1 MTIDELV
8 NKYYENLN
16 DSDLYIW
23 NYISKNKSKTCNY
36 TIDSIYPF
44 VSTSPRDFHAQ

>member
-23 NYISKNKSKTCNY
+23 NYISKAMSQQTVDK
-36 TIDSIYPF
+36 
-44 VSTSPRDFHAQ
+44 

>member
-36 TIDSIYPF
+36 TIEE
-44 VSTSPRDFHAQ
+44 